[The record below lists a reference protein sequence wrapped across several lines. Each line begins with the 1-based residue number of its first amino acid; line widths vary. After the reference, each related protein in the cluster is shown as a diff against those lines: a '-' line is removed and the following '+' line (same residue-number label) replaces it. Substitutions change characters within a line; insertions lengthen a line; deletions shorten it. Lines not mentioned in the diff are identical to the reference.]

1 MLVIMRGLPGSGK
14 STLANFIQMH
24 YYHNSLICST
34 DAYFMKDG
42 VYQFDASKLG
52 LFHNLNK
59 NKVEKILDDGNIPIV
74 DNTNTTWK
82 ECKDYVKLAKK
93 YNSSVIFYETSLFD
107 AVKCFERGV
116 HNVSLEILNK
126 MVLGWQNTQYII
138 EQCIKLDVRATGI
151 KMDITF
157 DTETGFYGQVL

>member
-34 DAYFMKDG
+34 DSYFMKDG
-42 VYQFDASKLG
+42 VYQFDANKLG

-59 NKVEKILDDGNIPIV
+59 KKVEKILDDGNIPIV

-93 YNSSVIFYETSLFD
+93 YFSSVIFYETFSFNAD
-107 AVKCFERGV
+107 ECFNRGV
-116 HNVSLEILNK
+116 HNVPFGTINK
-126 MVLGWQNTQYII
+126 MVLRWQNTQYLI
-138 EQCIKLDVRATGI
+138 EQCGKLGVKATGI
-151 KMDITF
+151 KMDIIF
-157 DTETGFYGQVL
+157 DETLREMPKDS